1 MATMLNGTMAKN
13 IMDSALETSTSAV
26 GVAKGAVDAARQ
38 GTGHAVTSARSTLMD
53 GVHAVTGIASMLRS
67 LQVGDALGWVGLA
80 RRRSPLVSF
89 AVFTAGFAAG
99 AGAGL
104 FLAPSSG
111 ADLRKNLFKG
121 LQGLMGDAKDVA
133 EKAEA
138 KVEKLEDKAE
148 KLAGK
153 AKTKV
158 EDVAGKAK
166 DKAEDLAGKAKDKAE
181 DLAGKAKDKAE
192 DLAGSAK
199 DAARNVEN
207 KVETKAT
214 AAASAVKDTFQD
226 AKSMVAAATDPAH
239 DSHMTNDPNKPARVY
254 PGNHR
259 PS

>member
-26 GVAKGAVDAARQ
+26 GAAKGAVEAAKV

-67 LQVGDALGWVGLA
+67 LGPDDALGWVGLA
-80 RRRSPLVSF
+80 RRRSPLRSF

-104 FLAPSSG
+104 LLAPTSG
-111 ADLRKNLFKG
+111 ADLRKNIFKG

-138 KVEKLEDKAE
+138 KVEKIEGKAE

-153 AKTKV
+153 AKDKV
-158 EDVAGKAK
+158 
-166 DKAEDLAGKAKDKAE
+166 E

-199 DAARNVEN
+199 DAARKVED

-214 AAASAVKDTFQD
+214 AAANAVKDTFQD

-239 DSHMTNDPNKPARVY
+239 DSNVTNEPNKPARVQ
-254 PGNHR
+254 PGTHR

>member
-1 MATMLNGTMAKN
+1 MNFMG
-13 IMDSALETSTSAV
+13 SARETSAS
-26 GVAKGAVDAARQ
+26 AVDAAKSAVETAKE
-38 GTGHAVTSARSTLMD
+38 GTGHAVTSARSSLMD
-53 GVHAVTGIASMLRS
+53 GVHAITGLASMLRS
-67 LQVGDALGWVGLA
+67 LQPEDALGWVGLA

-104 FLAPSSG
+104 LFAPTSG
-111 ADLRKNLFKG
+111 AELRNTIFKG
-121 LQGLMGDAKDVA
+121 LQGLLGDAKDVA

-138 KVEKLEDKAE
+138 KVEKVEDKAE

-153 AKTKV
+153 AK
-158 EDVAGKAK
+158 
-166 DKAEDLAGKAKDKAE
+166 DKAEDLV
-181 DLAGKAKDKAE
+181 
-192 DLAGSAK
+192 SNAK
-199 DAARNVEN
+199 DAARNVED
-207 KVETKAT
+207 KVETKT

-239 DSHMTNDPNKPARVY
+239 DSHMSNEPNKPARVQ

>member
-1 MATMLNGTMAKN
+1 MATMLKGTLAKN
-13 IMDSALETSTSAV
+13 IMDSALETSTSAAS
-26 GVAKGAVDAARQ
+26 VAKGAVEAARV
-38 GTGHAVTSARSTLMD
+38 GTGHAVTSARSSLMD
-53 GVHAVTGIASMLRS
+53 GVHAVTGIASILRN
-67 LQVGDALGWVGLA
+67 LHADDALGWIGLA

-89 AVFTAGFAAG
+89 AAFTVGFAAG

-104 FLAPSSG
+104 LLAPTSG
-111 ADLRKNLFKG
+111 AELRKNLFKG

-138 KVEKLEDKAE
+138 RVEKIEDKAE

-153 AKTKV
+153 AKNKV

-166 DKAEDLAGKAKDKAE
+166 DRAEDLAGKAKDKAE

-192 DLAGSAK
+192 ELAGSAK
-199 DAARNVEN
+199 DAAR
-207 KVETKAT
+207 KVEDKAADAT
-214 AAASAVKDTFQD
+214 SVVKDTFRD

-239 DSHMTNDPNKPARVY
+239 DSNVTNEPNKPARVQ
-254 PGNHR
+254 PGTHR